1 MKFDLTAEQLVDKFI
16 NVTRNRF
23 EHDAMSYRR
32 AKVCAKMAVEMVLDA
47 MEVHISPRIQSVQIE
62 INQQV
67 YNKLKQEL
75 EKL

>member
-1 MKFDLTAEQLVDKFI
+1 
-16 NVTRNRF
+16 
-23 EHDAMSYRR
+23 MSYRR

-47 MEVHISPRIQSVQIE
+47 MEIHISPKRQDIQIE

-67 YNKLKQEL
+67 YNKLKEEL

>member
-1 MKFDLTAEQLVDKFI
+1 MKFNLTAEQLIDKFI

-47 MEVHISPRIQSVQIE
+47 MEIHISPKRQDIQIE

-67 YNKLKQEL
+67 YNKLKEEL

>member
-47 MEVHISPRIQSVQIE
+47 MEVHISPSIQSVQIE